1 MKRLFLLILIV
12 CSLVFSSCGKKG
24 NMQKK
29 SVSFPDRKYYIGDTD
44 PDFSAWVVEVPYFVL
59 NNYRVEFNSKEEAI
73 AYFKEFKKDIDAYQ
87 KKLKSI
93 KDPEEAYSAGMSP
106 VFSYLDNLELHTVG
120 KAGETRYV
128 NLEGDPNYADPDYT
142 MSVDDMLNQLDKK
155 IDDLISLCYLLDDED
170 LTKKQERRLAEILSK
185 FDEF

>member
-24 NMQKK
+24 NVQKK
-29 SVSFPDRKYYIGDTD
+29 SASSTEGKYSISGKE
-44 PDFSAWVVEVPYFVL
+44 PDFTAKVVEVPYFVL
-59 NNYRVEFNSKEEAI
+59 NNYRVEFDSKEEAI

-87 KKLKSI
+87 KQLKSI
-93 KDPEEAYSAGMSP
+93 KDPEDAYSAGMSP

-170 LTKKQERRLAEILSK
+170 LTKKQERRLEQILSK

>member
-1 MKRLFLLILIV
+1 MEDRR
-12 CSLVFSSCGKKG
+12 KKEQASIELPVKIEK
-24 NMQKK
+24 QKEK
-29 SVSFPDRKYYIGDTD
+29 
-44 PDFSAWVVEVPYFVL
+44 
-59 NNYRVEFNSKEEAI
+59 I
-73 AYFKEFKKDIDAYQ
+73 AKCQMDIDAYQ
-87 KKLKSI
+87 KQLKSI
-93 KDPEEAYSAGMSP
+93 KDPEDAYSAGMSP

-170 LTKKQERRLAEILSK
+170 LTKKQERRLEQILSK